1 MATSLVADAGGR
13 LLLGNVTSL
22 NDVTAAE
29 QRYKSLQTTLRQSE
43 VVAEVRNVDVTT
55 TVAVLSVSCTIRS
68 APERCDW
75 KYLWNGSCDRLC
87 V

>member
-1 MATSLVADAGGR
+1 MSAVDVATSLVADAGDR

-55 TVAVLSVSCTIRS
+55 TVAVLSSVLYNTFTSS
-68 APERCDW
+68 A
-75 KYLWNGSCDRLC
+75 L
-87 V
+87 

>member
-1 MATSLVADAGGR
+1 VATSLVADAGDR

-55 TVAVLSVSCTIRS
+55 TVAVLSSVLYNTFTSS
-68 APERCDW
+68 A
-75 KYLWNGSCDRLC
+75 L
-87 V
+87 

>member
-1 MATSLVADAGGR
+1 MATSLVADAGDR

-55 TVAVLSVSCTIRS
+55 TVAVLSSVLYNTFTSS
-68 APERCDW
+68 A
-75 KYLWNGSCDRLC
+75 L
-87 V
+87 